1 MHITCMYILLLCF
14 LITKTLFFFSYETSN
29 GLFND
34 MDCQKKAICEVYQ
47 NAQQLGAVSQ
57 RARHSLDNLETL
69 SLLSLP
75 DEFMNIIDEFVVSL
89 F

>member
-1 MHITCMYILLLCF
+1 
-14 LITKTLFFFSYETSN
+14 
-29 GLFND
+29 

-69 SLLSLP
+69 SVLSLP
-75 DEFMNIIDEFVVSL
+75 DEFMNIIDEFVVSFNIFHKNRSFIDRFFFENTL
-89 F
+89 QK

>member
-1 MHITCMYILLLCF
+1 
-14 LITKTLFFFSYETSN
+14 
-29 GLFND
+29 

-69 SLLSLP
+69 SVLSLP
-75 DEFMNIIDEFVVSL
+75 DEFMNIIDEFVVSFNIFWGKKILRL
-89 F
+89 FFLPNLHWF

>member
-1 MHITCMYILLLCF
+1 MYIHI
-14 LITKTLFFFSYETSN
+14 ITVFFNYKNIIFFSYETSN